1 MNRTGTPPRVKPCPS
16 CGASCHIAATT
27 CRACGHAMPRSAG
40 TGRKRPTGE
49 DRMIAAMLA
58 DAAARGVYKGE
69 VPIVGKRKA
78 SKPENVN
85 RIRSLTAEGKTL
97 PEIAHIMR
105 QSRSS
110 IRRYASDYGIKL
122 RLGES
127 GPSFDG
133 LVAQR
138 NAERLSK
145 CCELVEAGK
154 STAEVAEALNVCKA
168 TARNYIKRCKDRGS
182 IVSG

>member
-1 MNRTGTPPRVKPCPS
+1 
-16 CGASCHIAATT
+16 
-27 CRACGHAMPRSAG
+27 MPRA
-40 TGRKRPTGE
+40 TKPRRRVTAD
-49 DRMIAAMLA
+49 DRLEAALLA
-58 DAAARGVYKGE
+58 DAAAKGRYHGP
-69 VPIVGKRKA
+69 VPVVGKRRA
-78 SKPENVN
+78 YKPENVN
-85 RIRSLTAEGKTL
+85 RIRKLTAEGKTL
-97 PEIAHIMR
+97 PEIAHIMQ

-133 LVAQR
+133 IIAQR

-145 CCELVEAGK
+145 CRELVEAGK

-168 TARNYIKRCKDRGS
+168 TARNYIKRCKDTAF
-182 IVSG
+182 IVLR